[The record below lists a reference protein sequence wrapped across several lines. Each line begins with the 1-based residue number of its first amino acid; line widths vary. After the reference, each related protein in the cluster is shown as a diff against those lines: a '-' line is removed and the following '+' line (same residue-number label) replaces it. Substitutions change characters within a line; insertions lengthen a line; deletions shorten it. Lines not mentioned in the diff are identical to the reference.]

1 MNEIMVRKND
11 IELYWTHN
19 EEKSVIAE
27 RFIRTLKRKIYKYMT
42 SISKNMCIDKLDD
55 ILNKYN
61 NTYHSTIKMQPVDV
75 KSSTYIDSSKE
86 INDKDPKFKIGDI
99 VRISKYKNIFAKG
112 YVPNWSEEVFVI
124 KKVRN
129 TVPWTYVI
137 SDLKVEE
144 IVGTFCEKEEQKTN
158 QKEFRVEK
166 VIKRKGN
173 KLYVKWK
180 GYGSSF
186 SRLID
191 KK

>member
-1 MNEIMVRKND
+1 M
-11 IELYWTHN
+11 
-19 EEKSVIAE
+19 
-27 RFIRTLKRKIYKYMT
+27 
-42 SISKNMCIDKLDD
+42 KL
-55 ILNKYN
+55 
-61 NTYHSTIKMQPVDV
+61 VDV
-75 KSSTYIDSSKE
+75 KPGTYIDSSKE
-86 INDKDPKFKIGDI
+86 ISNEDPKFKIGDI

-173 KLYVKWK
+173 KLYVKYK
-180 GYGSSF
+180 GYDSSF
-186 SRLID
+186 NSWID
-191 KK
+191 KKT